1 MEENQASPQI
11 EVRGLTMAFG
21 SHVVQR
27 DVGFDIHRGEI
38 FVIMG
43 DSGCGK
49 STLMRHMIGL
59 HRPAAGRVL
68 YGGTDFWDAEEEKRA
83 LLQQHFGVLYQTSAL
98 FSAMTLEEN
107 VSLPLL
113 EYSDLSPGRAGEV
126 ARLKLAL
133 VGLDGFE
140 EYYPSEIS
148 GGMRKRAGLAR
159 AMALDPEILY
169 FDEPSAGLD
178 PLSSRRLD
186 DLILEL
192 RDSLGTTVVL
202 VTHELP
208 SIFELGDNAVFLDAE
223 RKTMIAQGK
232 PSELKDSP
240 DPKVRAFMSRGAA
253 MSAKTHPRLVGA
265 FVLGAVALVLA
276 AIVLLSSG
284 GLFQE
289 RDRFVVF
296 FPGSVK
302 GLQTGSQV
310 TFRGVRVGEVIEVSA
325 FQTGLADNPIQIEV
339 VCEFYGNV
347 VKTPEGVANPFEDF
361 DTEESV
367 ALLIEQGIRARM
379 MSASL
384 LTGQKYIELDFM
396 PDDPARVVGL
406 SRLYPEIPTTPTAM
420 EKLGARMEDL
430 MNKLAEV
437 PLDQVV
443 ENVQK
448 AIRALREILES
459 PDLRG
464 ALDAVHRGA
473 NSIEP
478 TLAEARKALKTTR
491 EFIGNLGKE
500 TDGLGDDVSQTL
512 AELRERMARTEQTFD
527 ALEATL
533 HGADDAR
540 VDVSETL
547 IELERALKA
556 FRSFVE
562 YVQTHPEAM
571 IQGKEKK

>member
-1 MEENQASPQI
+1 
-11 EVRGLTMAFG
+11 
-21 SHVVQR
+21 
-27 DVGFDIHRGEI
+27 
-38 FVIMG
+38 
-43 DSGCGK
+43 
-49 STLMRHMIGL
+49 
-59 HRPAAGRVL
+59 
-68 YGGTDFWDAEEEKRA
+68 
-83 LLQQHFGVLYQTSAL
+83 
-98 FSAMTLEEN
+98 
-107 VSLPLL
+107 
-113 EYSDLSPGRAGEV
+113 
-126 ARLKLAL
+126 
-133 VGLDGFE
+133 
-140 EYYPSEIS
+140 
-148 GGMRKRAGLAR
+148 
-159 AMALDPEILY
+159 
-169 FDEPSAGLD
+169 
-178 PLSSRRLD
+178 
-186 DLILEL
+186 
-192 RDSLGTTVVL
+192 
-202 VTHELP
+202 
-208 SIFELGDNAVFLDAE
+208 
-223 RKTMIAQGK
+223 
-232 PSELKDSP
+232 
-240 DPKVRAFMSRGAA
+240 

-265 FVLGAVALVLA
+265 FVLGAVVLVLA

-289 RDRFVVF
+289 RPRFVVF

-310 TFRGVRVGEVIEVSA
+310 TLRGVRVGEVVEVSA
-325 FQTGLADNPIQIEV
+325 FQTGLPDNPIQIEV
-339 VCEFYGNV
+339 VAEFYGDV
-347 VKTPEGVANPFEDF
+347 VEAPEGVPNPYEDLEAAE
-361 DTEESV
+361 TV
-367 ALLIEQGIRARM
+367 ALLIERGIRARM

-396 PDDPARVVGL
+396 PDDPARLVGM
-406 SRLYPEIPTTPTAM
+406 SRRYAEIPTTPTGM

-473 NSIEP
+473 SSIEP
-478 TLAEARKALKTTR
+478 TLAEARKTLKTTR
-491 EFIGNLGKE
+491 EVIGNLGGE

-512 AELRERMARTEQTFD
+512 AELRERLARTEQTFD

-533 HGADDAR
+533 RGADDAR

-556 FRSFVE
+556 FRGLTE
-562 YVQTHPEAM
+562 YVQTHPEAL

>member
-1 MEENQASPQI
+1 
-11 EVRGLTMAFG
+11 
-21 SHVVQR
+21 
-27 DVGFDIHRGEI
+27 
-38 FVIMG
+38 
-43 DSGCGK
+43 
-49 STLMRHMIGL
+49 
-59 HRPAAGRVL
+59 
-68 YGGTDFWDAEEEKRA
+68 
-83 LLQQHFGVLYQTSAL
+83 
-98 FSAMTLEEN
+98 
-107 VSLPLL
+107 
-113 EYSDLSPGRAGEV
+113 
-126 ARLKLAL
+126 
-133 VGLDGFE
+133 
-140 EYYPSEIS
+140 
-148 GGMRKRAGLAR
+148 
-159 AMALDPEILY
+159 
-169 FDEPSAGLD
+169 
-178 PLSSRRLD
+178 
-186 DLILEL
+186 
-192 RDSLGTTVVL
+192 
-202 VTHELP
+202 
-208 SIFELGDNAVFLDAE
+208 
-223 RKTMIAQGK
+223 
-232 PSELKDSP
+232 
-240 DPKVRAFMSRGAA
+240 